1 MSKNLK
7 ALLTA
12 LNVENPDELIDSLTG
27 EEETPAIVQSLLKK
41 AQEYAR
47 PFVEAEL
54 NENFNGE
61 RKTLKGKY
69 FKDAIQKVN
78 RKFGSK
84 LTNSEIDRIMS
95 LPENEGKTFDAV
107 IDEIYSKNTD
117 SGTEAE
123 LKKMLDTAN
132 GKLSDYEQKM
142 LDMEAKH
149 KADFDNYVKTG
160 KLTATLKGKLVKI
173 LQARTSMNA
182 EKAAELLQEPLMK
195 RALVKLNDSDE
206 IDLFDPSKPDSR
218 LRRSE
223 TEFETLD
230 GVVSKLADEYE
241 LPKIASGG
249 ASGGQ
254 SPANNANEQ
263 KKEITFGATAGANKI
278 AEAFANAPME

>member
-7 ALLTA
+7 SLLTS
-12 LNVENPDELIDSLTG
+12 LNVDNADEIISSLIG
-27 EEETPAIVQSLLKK
+27 EDETPEIVQSLLKK

-47 PFVEAEL
+47 PFVEVEL

-107 IDEIYSKNTD
+107 IDEIYSKNSE
-117 SGTEAE
+117 SGSEAE
-123 LKKMLDTAN
+123 LKKMLDAAN

-142 LDMEAKH
+142 ADMEAKH

-160 KLTATLKGKLVKI
+160 KLTATLKTKLVKI
-173 LQARTSMNA
+173 LQSVTSMNA
-182 EKAAELLQEPLMK
+182 EKAADLLREPLMK
-195 RALVKLNDSDE
+195 KALVKLNDSDD
-206 IDLFDPSKPDSR
+206 IDLFDPSKPESR
-218 LRRSE
+218 LKRSD
-223 TEFETLD
+223 TEFETLES
-230 GVVSKLADEYE
+230 VVKNLADEYE

-249 ASGGQ
+249 ASNGQ
-254 SPANNANEQ
+254 SNGQSTEP
-263 KKEITFGATAGANKI
+263 KKEITFGATSAANKI
-278 AEAFANAPME
+278 AEAFANAPID

>member
-7 ALLTA
+7 SLLAA
-12 LNVENPDELIDSLTG
+12 LNIDNADEVINSLTG
-27 EEETPAIVQSLLKK
+27 EDETPEIVQSLLKK

-84 LTNSEIDRIMS
+84 LTNSDIDRIMS

-107 IDEIYSKNTD
+107 MDEIYAKNSD
-117 SGTEAE
+117 SGSEAE
-123 LKKMLDTAN
+123 LKKMLDSAN

-142 LDMEAKH
+142 VDMEAKH
-149 KADFDNYVKTG
+149 KADFENYVKTG

-173 LQARTSMNA
+173 LQSVTSMNA

-195 RALVKLNDSDE
+195 RALVKLNDSDD
-206 IDLFDPSKPDSR
+206 IDLFDPSKPESR
-218 LRRSE
+218 LKRSD

-230 GVVSKLADEYE
+230 SVVKNLADEYE

-249 ASGGQ
+249 ASGVANQGQ
-254 SPANNANEQ
+254 GNEP

-278 AEAFANAPME
+278 AEAFANAPAD